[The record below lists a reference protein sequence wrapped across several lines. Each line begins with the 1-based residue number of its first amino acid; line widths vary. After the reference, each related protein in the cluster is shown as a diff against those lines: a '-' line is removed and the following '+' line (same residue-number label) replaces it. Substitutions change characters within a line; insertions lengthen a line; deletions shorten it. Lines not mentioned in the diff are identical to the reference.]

1 MQVVILHESLTG
13 NTERAARL
21 IANAFYDRQ
30 VGAHVFPVDGYDAE
44 AVADADLVVVGTW
57 TDGFFLVAQ
66 KPAKRKK
73 FRALPDLSGK
83 RCAVFCTFAL
93 DSGHTLDKLSAVMT
107 ERRCRGHRRSGH
119 RPRSARPGCRRLRR
133 PCARRRLRLAT
144 SRVRSDVVRP
154 SSGVGGRQ

>member
-30 VGAHVFPVDGYDAE
+30 IGAHVFPVDGYDAQ
-44 AVADADLVVVGTW
+44 AVAEADLVVVGSW
-57 TDGFFLVAQ
+57 TDGFFLVGQ

-73 FRALPDLSGK
+73 FRALPDLAGK

-107 ERRCRGHRRSGH
+107 ERGAEVIGGLAIRRD
-119 RPRSARPGCRRLRR
+119 RLSEG
-133 PCARRRLRLAT
+133 AVDFVE
-144 SRVRSDVVRP
+144 RVLEAVSV
-154 SSGVGGRQ
+154 

>member
-30 VGAHVFPVDGYDAE
+30 VGAHVFPVDGYDAQ

-73 FRALPDLSGK
+73 FRALPDLAGK

-107 ERRCRGHRRSGH
+107 ERGAEVIGGLAIRRD
-119 RPRSARPGCRRLRR
+119 RLDQG
-133 PCARRRLRLAT
+133 AVDFVD
-144 SRVRSDVVRP
+144 RVLDAVSV
-154 SSGVGGRQ
+154 